1 MAAIPNPGSGKP
13 AAFASRSDIE
23 TVSSMPA
30 PLPQR
35 RATCWAASR
44 IVRRRPCRPK
54 RYLSKKG
61 CKDDSKVMQFG
72 GISTR
77 LKTCVHR
84 SCLPKVGFHPRH
96 PEGAKTEVLY
106 GTQTSEGSLAPEP
119 RARGTRPGPGV
130 RGLGPG
136 PGAGGPGRGPG
147 PRGPRRPGPRHR
159 PGPKDVGQVPGL
171 IRSRHTPPG
180 LGRRRAVL
188 RLRRVLWR
196 ARKPWWQGL
205 AGT

>member
-1 MAAIPNPGSGKP
+1 
-13 AAFASRSDIE
+13 
-23 TVSSMPA
+23 
-30 PLPQR
+30 
-35 RATCWAASR
+35 
-44 IVRRRPCRPK
+44 
-54 RYLSKKG
+54 
-61 CKDDSKVMQFG
+61 MQFG

-205 AGT
+205 TGQRQRERRPSRKHILPSARTRSECPALLGEDAPLRHPQCRTGSR